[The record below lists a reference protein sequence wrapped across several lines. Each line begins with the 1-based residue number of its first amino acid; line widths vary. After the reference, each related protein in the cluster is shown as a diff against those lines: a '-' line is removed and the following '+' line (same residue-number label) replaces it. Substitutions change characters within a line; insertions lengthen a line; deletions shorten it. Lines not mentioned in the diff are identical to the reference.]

1 MLEHVGLQMN
11 PFIVHVDPVLLAK
24 CVKVSFRNEAMIQLC
39 LYIYMVLHFLIKKL
53 YFVIVSTDDFVI
65 DNVVSS
71 SELLSDISDS
81 NVITFEDPHEN
92 PDEGVMELHNAY
104 IAAGI
109 LAAALM
115 ALAVV
120 VSV

>member
-1 MLEHVGLQMN
+1 M
-11 PFIVHVDPVLLAK
+11 
-24 CVKVSFRNEAMIQLC
+24 
-39 LYIYMVLHFLIKKL
+39 LYILLFKIVFC
-53 YFVIVSTDDFVI
+53 FVSTDDFVI
-65 DNVVSS
+65 DTVVSS

-120 VSV
+120 VSSL